1 MLIVDQGTISFYVP
15 HVHAMKLEL
24 VIPYISCAVCENWC
38 PYEAPVSGDCCENW
52 SQSAG
57 LESSWS
63 LINCEE
69 HCGNDKPLCGQAE
82 ISFVFYE
89 CCPEV

>member
-1 MLIVDQGTISFYVP
+1 MLIVDRGTISFYVP

-38 PYEAPVSGDCCENW
+38 PYEAPVSRDYCENW

-57 LESSWS
+57 PEGS
-63 LINCEE
+63 NCEE
-69 HCGNDKPLCGQAE
+69 HCGNDKTLRGQAE